1 MERQLQRLINHLKIQ
16 NSILFLLLTLQIIS
30 CQEKDKTPEFH
41 IEISHPNN
49 DLNITPVQDKIFT
62 LEGQD
67 AHLPYG
73 STSGEWGY
81 SASGWTE
88 QFGTPIGADI
98 IYFSRYEDTFYHLK
112 ANFSEDQIKDYM
124 ERAYAQTGSTTDDKE
139 PLQEFKKL
147 GRYEKFSSATNPY
160 NSFSDLVFG
169 FAPKGMVVVWLNFG
183 KVRIEL
189 DRFQAEV
196 IKDDQELEEK
206 FFSKLSVT
214 REEMRK
220 IRFLDIS
227 PQLWENYRT
236 KYMYKP
242 VIMSTNKNLRLF
254 EMNFRYYNAEQESMF
269 RPWINNIAA
278 KSRAIPKELSF
289 IWETGKD
296 QQFVGRAYFSWEKTN
311 EAFKKA
317 GNNSRLEFRIAPDNS
332 NFEIF
337 LNNEPL
343 KADSTR
349 IFKTEVEYRDSY
361 NDY

>member
-1 MERQLQRLINHLKIQ
+1 MDKSLLK
-16 NSILFLLLTLQIIS
+16 LAFYFLLITQNFS
-30 CQEKDKTPEFH
+30 CQKMKSQKTPEFH
-41 IEISHPNN
+41 VEISHPNN
-49 DLNITPVQDKIFT
+49 DLNITPIQDKIIT
-62 LEGQD
+62 LDGND
-67 AHLPYG
+67 AHLPFG

-81 SASGWTE
+81 SGKGWTE
-88 QFGTPIGADI
+88 QQGTPIGADI

-124 ERAYAQTGSTTDDKE
+124 ERAYAQSGSTTDDKE

-147 GRYEKFSSATNPY
+147 GRFEKFSSATNPY

-189 DRFQAEV
+189 GRFQAEI
-196 IKDDQELEEK
+196 IKDDQELEKK

-214 REEMRK
+214 RDEMRK
-220 IRFLDIS
+220 NRFLDVT
-227 PQLWENYRT
+227 PQLWDNYRT
-236 KYMYKP
+236 KYTYQP
-242 VIMSTNKNLRLF
+242 VITSTNKGLRLF

-269 RPWINNIAA
+269 RPWIDNIAA
-278 KSRAIPKELSF
+278 KSRAIPKELNF

-317 GNNSRLEFRIAPDNS
+317 GNNAKLEFKIAPDNS